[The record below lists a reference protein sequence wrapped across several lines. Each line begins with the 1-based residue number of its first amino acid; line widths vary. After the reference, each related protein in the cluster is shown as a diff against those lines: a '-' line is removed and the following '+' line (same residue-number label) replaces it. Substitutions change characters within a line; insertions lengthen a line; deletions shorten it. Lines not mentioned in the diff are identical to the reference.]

1 MHRSY
6 HFKSCTEYNSIMKL
20 RIKAF
25 GIILFPLIITVICIY
40 KNVMKLVFENDIA
53 TKTLPEIMKLLYMK
67 SSLSF
72 VLK

>member
-1 MHRSY
+1 
-6 HFKSCTEYNSIMKL
+6 MKL

-25 GIILFPLIITVICIY
+25 GIILFLVIITVICIY

-53 TKTLPEIMKLLYMK
+53 TKTLPEIMKLFYMK
-67 SSLSF
+67 SFLSF